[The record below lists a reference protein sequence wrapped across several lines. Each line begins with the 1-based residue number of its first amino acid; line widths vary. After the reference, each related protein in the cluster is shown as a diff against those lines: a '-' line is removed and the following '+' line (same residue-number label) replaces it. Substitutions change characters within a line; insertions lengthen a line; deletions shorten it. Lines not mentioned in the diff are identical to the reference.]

1 MKIMINEVYILFDGK
16 NPLVHAVLRK
26 DNVLDSDVVMDL
38 LEVTRK
44 NNFKI
49 QAVTVHDKQVFFK
62 KMGNLVAIIVAD
74 EMDDKKILEHYAER
88 ILRLFTTKY
97 GLNLEN
103 WDGDV
108 NSFAEFIKFVEKM
121 VLSPKG
127 AVKIVFLG
135 SPGVG
140 KTTLIKLLS
149 GEDELAGKY
158 IPTLVSDV
166 RKMTEI
172 LTIDGD
178 FDVFVW
184 DIPGQAVFKEL
195 WKLYLKDTDLIVLVT
210 DSTKEDLPR
219 VQRLMEE
226 IREKYSHD
234 EKQATVVVIANKQ
247 DLPGALKPE
256 EVENALGIKAYG
268 SVAIDKSY
276 RPKIM
281 QVLTNSVKEVIN
293 RKLKEVEKQIG
304 ETKKSDDI
312 LRVIRDVRDEL
323 IKYLPINDPIFINID
338 YWIKHL
344 ARISEIDEEDY
355 QRLVGDIKSWRKTLE
370 KEIEKYQRF
379 LKPPA

>member
-1 MKIMINEVYILFDGK
+1 MINEVYILFGDE

-26 DNVLDSDVVMDL
+26 DNVLDSGLIMDL
-38 LEVTRK
+38 LEVARK
-44 NNFKI
+44 SDFKI
-49 QAVTVHDKQVFFK
+49 RAVTVQDKQVFFK
-62 KMGNLVAIIVAD
+62 KKGNFLAIIVAD
-74 EMDDKKILEHYAER
+74 GMDDKKILEHYAER
-88 ILRLFTTKY
+88 ILKLFVTKY
-97 GLNLEN
+97 GHNLEN
-103 WDGDV
+103 WDGNV
-108 NSFAEFIKFVEKM
+108 NSFDEFVKFVEKM

-149 GEDELAGKY
+149 GEDRLAGKY

-184 DIPGQAVFKEL
+184 DIPGQAIFKEL
-195 WKLYLKDTDLIVLVT
+195 WKLYLKDADLIVLVT
-210 DSTKEDLPR
+210 DSTNEDLPR
-219 VQRLMEE
+219 VQRLMKE
-226 IREKYSHD
+226 IRERYSHNG
-234 EKQATVVVIANKQ
+234 KQTTVIAIANKQ
-247 DLPGALKPE
+247 DLPEALKPE
-256 EVENALGIKAYG
+256 EVEKALGVKTYG

-281 QVLTNSVKEVIN
+281 QVLANSVREVVN
-293 RKLKEVEKQIG
+293 RKLKDAEKQIG
-304 ETKKSDDI
+304 ETKKSDEI
-312 LRVIRDVRDEL
+312 LRIIRGVRDEL

-344 ARISEIDEEDY
+344 ARMSEINEEDY
-355 QRLVGDIKSWRKTLE
+355 RRLVGDIKCWRKTLE
-370 KEIEKYQRF
+370 KEIEKYQTY
-379 LKPPA
+379 LKPPS